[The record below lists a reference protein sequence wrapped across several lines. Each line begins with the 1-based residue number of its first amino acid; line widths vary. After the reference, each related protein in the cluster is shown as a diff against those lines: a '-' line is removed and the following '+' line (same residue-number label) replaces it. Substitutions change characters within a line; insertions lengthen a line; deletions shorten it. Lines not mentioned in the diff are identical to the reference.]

1 MGASHIGRAVVCAV
15 RDAQWERR
23 SGEAEET
30 PQNLAKTKRS
40 PSEALANN
48 TLSTPDPCAVTTLLA
63 GLEVAGSAG
72 VGAAEHSRKEQ
83 ADAKVPAWL
92 INRAQPSVA
101 GTDFPDDPMS
111 QPFSGLSGSTNAT
124 VETLRTM
131 TSLRGRTAK

>member
-1 MGASHIGRAVVCAV
+1 MCRV
-15 RDAQWERR
+15 R
-23 SGEAEET
+23 EAPWDWGSEEKEET
-30 PQNLAKTKRS
+30 TQNHAKPMRS
-40 PSEALANN
+40 PCETLANN